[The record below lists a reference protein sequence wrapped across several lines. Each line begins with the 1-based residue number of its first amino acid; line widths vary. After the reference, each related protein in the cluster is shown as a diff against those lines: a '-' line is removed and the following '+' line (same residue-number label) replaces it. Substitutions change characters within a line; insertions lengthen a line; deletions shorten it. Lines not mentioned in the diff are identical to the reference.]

1 MHQRFDRKT
10 IINLMREARRAGAT
24 DIHLKVPGRP
34 RLRVGGR
41 LIETPYPQLQPSDTQ
56 AAARSLLELA
66 GLERATD
73 LAQELEFGVG
83 VVDVGRFRVHL
94 YKQRGTIG
102 LVLHRMALSPPTM
115 SDLGVHEEL
124 CKAVLDGPGL
134 VLVAAGASRVP
145 MLALLTQRYNLT
157 TPGHLISLE
166 DPLEYLFRDRKAAI
180 SQREVGVDT
189 ESFRRGLAAAE
200 REDPDVIVLHDI
212 PDCETA
218 ERAIRFAEGG
228 RMVLAGLACARM
240 PRAEAW
246 LATLFP
252 PRRER
257 ELQTRMSSCLRMVV
271 GEHAGRIVY
280 RTGREAELAAS

>member
-1 MHQRFDRKT
+1 MHHRFDRKT

-56 AAARSLLELA
+56 AAARALLELA
-66 GLERATD
+66 GQERATD
-73 LAQELEFGVG
+73 VAQELEFGVG

-102 LVLHRMALSPPTM
+102 LVLHRIALSPPTM
-115 SDLGVHEEL
+115 GDLGVHEEM
-124 CKAVLDGPGL
+124 CRTVLDGPGL
-134 VLVAAGASRVP
+134 VLVTACPNRVP
-145 MLALLTQRYNLT
+145 MLALLTQRSNPT
-157 TPGHLISLE
+157 NSGHVISLE
-166 DPLEYLFRDRKAAI
+166 EPLEYLFRDTKAAI

-189 ESFRRGLAAAE
+189 ESFSRGLAAAE
-200 REDPDVIVLHDI
+200 REDPDIIVLHDI
-212 PDCETA
+212 PDFETA

-228 RMVLAGLACARM
+228 RMVLAGVACAPM
-240 PRAEAW
+240 HRAESW

-257 ELQTRMSSCLRMVV
+257 ELQTRLSSCLRMVV
-271 GEHAGRIVY
+271 GEHSGRMVY
-280 RTGREAELAAS
+280 RTSREARQVAS